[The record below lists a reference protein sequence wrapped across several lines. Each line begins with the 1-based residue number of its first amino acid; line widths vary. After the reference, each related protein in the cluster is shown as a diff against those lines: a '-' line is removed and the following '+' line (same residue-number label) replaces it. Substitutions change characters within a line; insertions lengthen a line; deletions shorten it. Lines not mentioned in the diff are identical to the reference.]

1 MGDTSKQFLIVLSA
15 MKRIKHV
22 NGIESSEGWEGVQS
36 RKLNGV
42 GWLGKSSEVVTFKL
56 NPKLHKGGNCVQIWK
71 RIHGVLP

>member
-1 MGDTSKQFLIVLSA
+1 

-42 GWLGKSSEVVTFKL
+42 GWLGKSSEVVTFKP

-71 RIHGVLP
+71 RMFPAGATISAKTLR